1 MFKSRFLITKW
12 CTRETSFRLNSNS
25 RKFQK
30 IFEKRRIWIKDNFD
44 RVKNLTRG
52 HPDTCTDGCNRM
64 ETLMDTWPQ
73 LAHPPKINEIS
84 QKFKTSKISRKSRRF
99 SSRLKKWNPT
109 ILNRPTV
116 RGSGLEPYLCTS
128 QVRYTLIKSHS
139 WWKATVWS
147 KSWTDLST
155 DPWLKPE
162 HM

>member
-1 MFKSRFLITKW
+1 M
-12 CTRETSFRLNSNS
+12 
-25 RKFQK
+25 
-30 IFEKRRIWIKDNFD
+30 RIWIKDIFD

-99 SSRLKKWNPT
+99 SSRLKSGVPRWPNLDRIGP
-109 ILNRPTV
+109 NRESTDCPWI
-116 RGSGLEPYLCTS
+116 GDDSNDLCIS
-128 QVRYTLIKSHS
+128 QVRYALIKSHS

-147 KSWTDLST
+147 NLTVSDQVEDPRFEPIWSICKKCTKGKSIGCI
-155 DPWLKPE
+155 KY
-162 HM
+162 